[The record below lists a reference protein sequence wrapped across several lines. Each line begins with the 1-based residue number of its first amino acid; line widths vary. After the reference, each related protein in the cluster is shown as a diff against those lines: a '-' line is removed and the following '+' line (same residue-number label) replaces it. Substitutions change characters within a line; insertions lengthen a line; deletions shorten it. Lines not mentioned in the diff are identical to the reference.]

1 MAGIQTAMT
10 APTSTTILKND
21 ISRNKKRAMRID
33 MRSYPQ
39 ITKNDRRGMKARGT
53 LTDKVLI
60 RNKSDRQK
68 KA

>member
-1 MAGIQTAMT
+1 M
-10 APTSTTILKND
+10 LKND
-21 ISRNKKRAMRID
+21 ISRNNKRAMRID

-39 ITKNDRRGMKARGT
+39 ITMNDRRGMKARGT

-60 RNKSDRQK
+60 RNKPDRQK